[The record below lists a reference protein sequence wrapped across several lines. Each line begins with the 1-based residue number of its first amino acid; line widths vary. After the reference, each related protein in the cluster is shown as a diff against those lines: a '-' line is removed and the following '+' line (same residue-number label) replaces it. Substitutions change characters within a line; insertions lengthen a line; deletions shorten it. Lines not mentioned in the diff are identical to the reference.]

1 MEEIG
6 DTIGSHMY
14 LNQQKTLVG
23 MPLCYAVGLLVN
35 AKELH
40 IQSAKVGFFSCPFG
54 INWFIAVALL
64 MPPNLLPGWTVE
76 TLTAVILVF
85 ENEVIVKGD

>member
-1 MEEIG
+1 M
-6 DTIGSHMY
+6 TPIGSHMY

-23 MPLCYAVGLLVN
+23 MPLCYWFVV

-40 IQSAKVGFFSCPFG
+40 IQSAKVRFFSCPFG

-64 MPPNLLPGWTVE
+64 MPPNLLPGLTVE
-76 TLTAVILVF
+76 TLTGEILVF
-85 ENEVIVKGD
+85 EKEVKK

>member
-14 LNQQKTLVG
+14 LNQQKNHEV
-23 MPLCYAVGLLVN
+23 CYWFVVAR
-35 AKELH
+35 ELH
-40 IQSAKVGFFSCPFG
+40 IQSAKIRFFSCPFG

-64 MPPNLLPGWTVE
+64 MPPNLLPGLTVE
-76 TLTAVILVF
+76 TLTGVILVF